1 MKIFVPNKLNSP
13 FRWILITITGG
24 IIFIGGLT
32 YKITKTST
40 LKNNLNNIS
49 STAQKE
55 NLIINI
61 KANGVLEPV
70 ESIDIGPK
78 YPGRL
83 VQLVTKQGEKVK
95 QGQILALME
104 RAEIRTEGKIADAK
118 YNQSLAEMEAARIRI
133 PSEIQQAQAQ
143 FIKVEAR
150 LEEIKTKL
158 EQASKR
164 SAKKIEE
171 LKKELVLSQSN
182 LQLATSKMKRG
193 EELLQEGIV
202 NQNDFD
208 KLVNDYHK
216 ATTIFLKNKTFLK
229 QITNSQNLEINQLR
243 QKVLQSKAEVT
254 EAKIIVDER
263 KKIAKNEF
271 SRLESLIN
279 LSKAQLEQVVIK
291 FEDTAI
297 RSPYDGLVVK
307 QYAKPGEFINPIS
320 ASLNS
325 VISLAKGLKVIA
337 EIPEIDINKVQENQ
351 LVTITSDVYP
361 GELFQGKV
369 TRIFSKHI
377 PADNVKVFKVSI
389 QLITGQNK
397 LSPET
402 ELKIAFLEKRIP
414 NALTIPNNTIITKEG
429 KVGVLLINEFNK
441 PEFQS
446 VVLGKILN
454 NKTQVLSGLNPE
466 DILLVN
472 SFKQVNNI

>member
-1 MKIFVPNKLNSP
+1 M
-13 FRWILITITGG
+13 
-24 IIFIGGLT
+24 
-32 YKITKTST
+32 
-40 LKNNLNNIS
+40 
-49 STAQKE
+49 
-55 NLIINI
+55 
-61 KANGVLEPV
+61 
-70 ESIDIGPK
+70 
-78 YPGRL
+78 
-83 VQLVTKQGEKVK
+83 
-95 QGQILALME
+95 
-104 RAEIRTEGKIADAK
+104 
-118 YNQSLAEMEAARIRI
+118 
-133 PSEIQQAQAQ
+133 
-143 FIKVEAR
+143 
-150 LEEIKTKL
+150 
-158 EQASKR
+158 
-164 SAKKIEE
+164 
-171 LKKELVLSQSN
+171 
-182 LQLATSKMKRG
+182 
-193 EELLQEGIV
+193 QEGIV

-454 NKTQVLSGLNPE
+454 NKTQILSGLNPE